1 MNFVSLEEYLTRYK
15 CYALVMKGR
24 SQAIPSTML
33 KGPVPKGLPRFGVG
47 FAGARCNKIFGVPD
61 LARFHWPSVANPKR
75 PRAKHCM
82 EN

>member
-1 MNFVSLEEYLTRYK
+1 MSFVSLEESITRYK
-15 CYALVMKGR
+15 WDALVMKGR
-24 SQAIPSTML
+24 PQAIHSTVL
-33 KGPVPKGLPRFGVG
+33 RGPVPTGLRRFRVG